1 MEYLDFVVEAM
12 DVQIE
17 KKDKQRIGRFKVR
30 VLDSPT
36 RAMTVEQAT
45 PVEYDDKELQSA
57 LAQLDR
63 RALDRE
69 GLVSL
74 GRTLALLLFPPGQ
87 DKLGPNVRDI
97 LAENLNTLGLD
108 RGLRL
113 RLRLPRSLAALPWEY
128 VYVDR
133 AGGGNG
139 LDGFLALDPR
149 IAIVRHETEA
159 LAAAG
164 APLAGD
170 IKVVVALASA
180 EGFAQLDLSQEQ
192 SDLEQAFEGNP
203 ALKPVFLPDATL
215 SEILSNVDGAGV
227 FHFAGHGTFEKQMG
241 TTPGTFSGTGEI
253 ALDDRLV
260 PAEQLEINLR
270 GRGIRLAVLGGCE
283 TGRRDGFYTWSG
295 IAPALV
301 KGEIPAVVA
310 NQFSITDK
318 CAIAFSQH
326 FYLALVGGL
335 PIERA
340 VSDGRIA
347 AYNADKEGRDW
358 GVPVLYL
365 RSAKGELFAG
375 AADPTVRQ
383 KAREAAEANVNIRV
397 KEVAA
402 GGEVLGAKV
411 REMLGGKLVTD
422 ISVSGT
428 VYGKVVGAIID
439 KLSGGNVKV
448 NMNVGT
454 VTGSVIGIRLDELGF
469 DDHVE
474 PKK

>member
-12 DVQIE
+12 DAQIE

-30 VLDSPT
+30 VLTSPT
-36 RAMTVEQAT
+36 REMTAEQAT
-45 PVEYDDKELQSA
+45 PVEYDDKELQTA
-57 LAQLDR
+57 LAQLDHR
-63 RALDRE
+63 TLDRE
-69 GLVSL
+69 ALVNL
-74 GRTLALLLFPPGQ
+74 GRALGALLFPPGH
-87 DKLGPNVRDI
+87 DDAGLNVRDI
-97 LAENLNTLGLD
+97 LAENLNTLGPD
-108 RGLRL
+108 RSLRL

-159 LAAAG
+159 LS
-164 APLAGD
+164 APGTPLTGD

-180 EGFAQLDLSQEQ
+180 EGFAPLDLKREQ
-192 SDLEQAFEGNP
+192 SDLEQAFAGNP
-203 ALKPVFLPDATL
+203 ALEPVFLPEATL
-215 SEILSNVDGAGV
+215 SEILSNVEGAGV
-227 FHFAGHGTFEKQMG
+227 FHFAGHGTFEKEMSAA
-241 TTPGTFSGTGEI
+241 PGTFAGTGEV
-253 ALDDRLV
+253 ALEDQLV

-283 TGRRDGFYTWSG
+283 TGRRDGVYTWSG

-318 CAIAFSQH
+318 GAIAFSQH
-326 FYLALVGGL
+326 FYQALAGGL
-335 PIERA
+335 SIERA
-340 VSDGRIA
+340 VSAGRIA
-347 AYNADKEGRDW
+347 AFNADKEGRDW

-365 RSAKGELFAG
+365 RSAKGELFVG
-375 AADPTVRQ
+375 AADPAVRQ
-383 KAREAAEANVNIRV
+383 AARDAAEANVNIRV

-411 REMLGGKLVTD
+411 REMLAGKLAVD
-422 ISVSGT
+422 IGVSGT
-428 VYGKVVGAIID
+428 VYGKVTGITVD
-439 KLSGGNVKV
+439 TMGGGTANV
-448 NMNVGT
+448 NMNIDTVGSGGQ
-454 VTGSVIGIRLDELGF
+454 VTGAVIDSL
-469 DDHVE
+469 
-474 PKK
+474 